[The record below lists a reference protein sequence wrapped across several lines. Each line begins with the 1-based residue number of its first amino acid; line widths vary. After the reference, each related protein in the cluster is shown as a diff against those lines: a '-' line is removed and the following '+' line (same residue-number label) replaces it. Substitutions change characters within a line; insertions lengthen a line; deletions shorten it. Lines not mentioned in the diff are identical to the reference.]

1 MKLRRLN
8 NNPPDISEVKDR
20 LAGKELIG
28 YGAGWATLAT
38 MGAAKLELS
47 YVVDDNPELQGQTI
61 MGVPIK
67 PPSYLTTANKETSFV
82 IAFAYVGR
90 AVRAIQER
98 LRSMGFQYLHNWVDC
113 SCLHYATIGRRLY
126 DRFGIEP
133 DPELFAKTRMLS
145 LYGPVENW
153 SAIAGTWLF
162 AELLN
167 KIQRTVP
174 GNIAEM
180 GVYQGGNAFISLF
193 LLGSTIRDRTYHLF
207 DSFSGFPRFS
217 PHDPQS
223 RSAEFADVS
232 ISFLE
237 SLFCNFQNARL
248 NVGLF
253 SETLKAVSSEK
264 FAMVYVDC
272 DLYESTLQ
280 CCEFFYDRLNPGSVM
295 LFHDYCE
302 QKPGLPIGTREP
314 FTAVKKAA
322 DEFFSEMPEEIL
334 EFPETTHALVV
345 KQ

>member
-1 MKLRRLN
+1 MKSRRLN

-38 MGAAKLELS
+38 MRAAKLELS

-90 AVRAIQER
+90 GVRAIQER

-126 DRFGIEP
+126 DRFGIGP
-133 DPELFAKTRMLS
+133 DPELFAKTRILS

-162 AELLN
+162 AELLT

-193 LLGSTIRDRTYHLF
+193 VLGNTIRDRTYHLF

-217 PHDPQS
+217 HHDPQA

-237 SLFCNFQNARL
+237 SLFGNFQNARL
-248 NVGLF
+248 NIGLF
-253 SETLKAVSSEK
+253 SETLKEVSSEK

-280 CCEFFYDRLNPGSVM
+280 CCEFFYHRLNPGGVM

-302 QKPGLPIGTREP
+302 QQPGLPMGAREP

-322 DEFFSEMPEEIL
+322 DEFFSELPEEIL
-334 EFPETTHALVV
+334 EFPETTHALIV